1 MALIG
6 KVNDVKHERGEVR
19 FANDLEANAMGA
31 VSFMVGVV
39 PAQRLLSAFIALWRQ
54 KPLMVDFLRQNVRS

>member
-19 FANDLEANAMGA
+19 FANDLEANATGA
-31 VSFMVGVV
+31 VSFMVGAV
-39 PAQRLLSAFIALWRQ
+39 PVPRP
-54 KPLMVDFLRQNVRS
+54 K